1 MPVDSPL
8 IPTNTTSAA
17 TSALTTTT
25 TTTTVTPISF
35 TLTAAATAPTTAA
48 AATAAIARP
57 LANQAPSRPISS
69 IPQTHHLHYPSQ
81 ALYQPQSIPV
91 RTPNTQLPKLHQD
104 ASQAILYPVA
114 SSGRGFVPRPIRP
127 LPVDQAVTLANPGGY
142 PHRPVVT
149 FPHRP
154 IGSPH
159 LDSMSHPMHMTRP
172 PNLQQQLIPFSGS
185 SISGS
190 IKGAP
195 NSSDPKAF
203 PPSTICESNG
213 CKEMRVRDDT
223 LCVVRDRKVR
233 ITDGASLYALC
244 RSWLRN
250 GSQEESQCVM
260 GDVNGTLFWEDENPK
275 KGVSPSAVMKDNR
288 VWGLRGNLLMYG
300 PFRDLTSSLEP
311 QYGSFLRSLPRPLPI
326 AVAGAAPSQKKEVV
340 KEEVDEEDKDE
351 GSIEHLSTQE
361 LLKRHVRRAKKVRSR
376 LREERLQR
384 IERYKTR
391 LALLLPPPIEQLRTD
406 NVTGS

>member
-8 IPTNTTSAA
+8 IPTNTTPAA
-17 TSALTTTT
+17 VAAAT
-25 TTTTVTPISF
+25 TTTTVAPISF
-35 TLTAAATAPTTAA
+35 TLTTAAATTSA
-48 AATAAIARP
+48 AAIARP

-69 IPQTHHLHYPSQ
+69 IPQTHHLHYPPQ
-81 ALYQPQSIPV
+81 ALYTAQHIPV
-91 RTPNTQLPKLHQD
+91 RTPNTQLPKLQQD

-127 LPVDQAVTLANPGGY
+127 LPVDQSVTVANPGGY
-142 PHRPVVT
+142 PHRPVVS

-159 LDSMSHPMHMTRP
+159 LDSMSHPMHMARP

-185 SISGS
+185 SISVS

-195 NSSDPKAF
+195 NSSDPKVF
-203 PPSTICESNG
+203 PPSTIGEANG
-213 CKEMRVRDDT
+213 CKEMRVRDDA
-223 LCVVRDRKVR
+223 LCVVRDRK
-233 ITDGASLYALC
+233 
-244 RSWLRN
+244 
-250 GSQEESQCVM
+250 
-260 GDVNGTLFWEDENPK
+260 
-275 KGVSPSAVMKDNR
+275 
-288 VWGLRGNLLMYG
+288 
-300 PFRDLTSSLEP
+300 P

-326 AVAGAAPSQKKEVV
+326 AVTGA
-340 KEEVDEEDKDE
+340 DEE
-351 GSIEHLSTQE
+351 SIEDLSTQE

-391 LALLLPPPIEQLRTD
+391 LALLLPPPVEQLRTD
-406 NVTGS
+406 NITGS

>member
-8 IPTNTTSAA
+8 IPTNTTPAA
-17 TSALTTTT
+17 VAAAAT
-25 TTTTVTPISF
+25 TTTTVAPISF
-35 TLTAAATAPTTAA
+35 TLTTAAATTSA
-48 AATAAIARP
+48 AAIARP

-69 IPQTHHLHYPSQ
+69 IPQTHHLHYPPQ
-81 ALYQPQSIPV
+81 ALYTAQHIPV
-91 RTPNTQLPKLHQD
+91 RTPNTQLPKLQQD

-127 LPVDQAVTLANPGGY
+127 LPVDQTVTVANPGGY
-142 PHRPVVT
+142 PHRPVVS

-159 LDSMSHPMHMTRP
+159 LDSMSHPMHMARP

-195 NSSDPKAF
+195 NSSDPKVF
-203 PPSTICESNG
+203 PPSTIGEANG
-213 CKEMRVRDDT
+213 CKEMRVRDDA
-223 LCVVRDRKVR
+223 LCVVRDRKVG

-250 GSQEESQCVM
+250 GSQEESQ
-260 GDVNGTLFWEDENPK
+260 
-275 KGVSPSAVMKDNR
+275 
-288 VWGLRGNLLMYG
+288 
-300 PFRDLTSSLEP
+300 P

-326 AVAGAAPSQKKEVV
+326 AVTGAVPSQKKEVV
-340 KEEVDEEDKDE
+340 EEVVDEKDKDE
-351 GSIEHLSTQE
+351 ESIEDLSTQE

-391 LALLLPPPIEQLRTD
+391 LALLLPPPVEQLRTD
-406 NVTGS
+406 NITGS

>member
-1 MPVDSPL
+1 MV
-8 IPTNTTSAA
+8 
-17 TSALTTTT
+17 
-25 TTTTVTPISF
+25 SF
-35 TLTAAATAPTTAA
+35 TLTTAAATTTAA
-48 AATAAIARP
+48 AASAAIARP

-69 IPQTHHLHYPSQ
+69 IPQTHHLHYPPQ
-81 ALYQPQSIPV
+81 PLYAPQSIPV
-91 RTPNTQLPKLHQD
+91 RTPNAQLQKLH
-104 ASQAILYPVA
+104 QAILYPVA
-114 SSGRGFVPRPIRP
+114 SSGRGFVPRPIQP
-127 LPVDQAVTLANPGGY
+127 LPADQAVTLANPGGY

-159 LDSMSHPMHMTRP
+159 LDSMSHPMHMARP

-190 IKGAP
+190 IKGAL
-195 NSSDPKAF
+195 NSSDPKVF

-213 CKEMRVRDDT
+213 CKEMRVRDDA

-250 GSQEESQCVM
+250 GSQEESQ
-260 GDVNGTLFWEDENPK
+260 
-275 KGVSPSAVMKDNR
+275 
-288 VWGLRGNLLMYG
+288 
-300 PFRDLTSSLEP
+300 P
-311 QYGSFLRSLPRPLPI
+311 QYGNFLRSLPRPLPI
-326 AVAGAAPSQKKEVV
+326 AVAGAVPSQKKEVV
-340 KEEVDEEDKDE
+340 EEEVDEEDKDE

-391 LALLLPPPIEQLRTD
+391 LALLLPPPVEQLRTD

>member
-8 IPTNTTSAA
+8 IPTNTTAA
-17 TSALTTTT
+17 APS
-25 TTTTVTPISF
+25 TTTVTPISF
-35 TLTAAATAPTTAA
+35 TLTTAAATTTAA
-48 AATAAIARP
+48 AAVAAIARP

-69 IPQTHHLHYPSQ
+69 IPQTHHLHYPPQ
-81 ALYQPQSIPV
+81 ALYAAQSIPV
-91 RTPNTQLPKLHQD
+91 RTPNNQLPKLHQD

-127 LPVDQAVTLANPGGY
+127 LPADQTVTLANPGGY
-142 PHRPVVT
+142 AYRPVVT

-154 IGSPH
+154 IGSLH
-159 LDSMSHPMHMTRP
+159 LDSMSHPMHMARP
-172 PNLQQQLIPFSGS
+172 PNLQQQQQLIPFSGS

-190 IKGAP
+190 IKGVP
-195 NSSDPKAF
+195 NSSDPKVF
-203 PPSTICESNG
+203 SPSTICESNG
-213 CKEMRVRDDT
+213 CKEMRVRDDA

-250 GSQEESQCVM
+250 GSQEESQ
-260 GDVNGTLFWEDENPK
+260 
-275 KGVSPSAVMKDNR
+275 
-288 VWGLRGNLLMYG
+288 
-300 PFRDLTSSLEP
+300 P
-311 QYGSFLRSLPRPLPI
+311 QYGNFLRSLPRPLPI
-326 AVAGAAPSQKKEVV
+326 AAAGAVPSQKKEVV
-340 KEEVDEEDKDE
+340 EEEVDEEDKDE

-391 LALLLPPPIEQLRTD
+391 LALLLPPPVEQLRTD

>member
-1 MPVDSPL
+1 MLSVNSQKFKFLFGKFDIQTNQTTNSQ
-8 IPTNTTSAA
+8 IPRHHARRLPSHPHQHH
-17 TSALTTTT
+17 LRRHFRPYHHHHHHHHHHT

-35 TLTAAATAPTTAA
+35 TLTTAAAATTTTTA

-57 LANQAPSRPISS
+57 LANQAPSKPISS

-91 RTPNTQLPKLHQD
+91 RTPNAQLPKLHQD

-114 SSGRGFVPRPIRP
+114 SSGRGFVPRTIRP
-127 LPVDQAVTLANPGGY
+127 LPADQAVTLANPGGY

-190 IKGAP
+190 IKCAP

-203 PPSTICESNG
+203 PPQTICESNG

-250 GSQEESQCVM
+250 GSQEESQ
-260 GDVNGTLFWEDENPK
+260 
-275 KGVSPSAVMKDNR
+275 
-288 VWGLRGNLLMYG
+288 
-300 PFRDLTSSLEP
+300 P
-311 QYGSFLRSLPRPLPI
+311 QYGSFFRSLPRPLPI
-326 AVAGAAPSQKKEVV
+326 AVAGAAPLQKKEVV
-340 KEEVDEEDKDE
+340 KEEVDEKDKDE

>member
-142 PHRPVVT
+142 PHRPLVT

-223 LCVVRDRKVR
+223 LCVVRDRK
-233 ITDGASLYALC
+233 
-244 RSWLRN
+244 
-250 GSQEESQCVM
+250 
-260 GDVNGTLFWEDENPK
+260 
-275 KGVSPSAVMKDNR
+275 
-288 VWGLRGNLLMYG
+288 
-300 PFRDLTSSLEP
+300 P